1 MRYFATDF
9 DWRIRGSL
17 PCRQL
22 SSLEEREKE
31 LLSKVETIR
40 LLKGNLLKAQ
50 VDQIDKA
57 TRELNGHARALRD
70 FLNSANDL
78 DFIKAK
84 KALPM
89 SPVRAGELI
98 ITDSKSDSLFFST
111 SPL

>member
-1 MRYFATDF
+1 MHCEIPSSY
-9 DWRIRGSL
+9 
-17 PCRQL
+17 RQL

-84 KALPM
+84 KVLPIT
-89 SPVRAGELI
+89 PVRAGELI
-98 ITDSKSDSLFFST
+98 IIPISPFSCIVHRVCSLYLSV
-111 SPL
+111 L